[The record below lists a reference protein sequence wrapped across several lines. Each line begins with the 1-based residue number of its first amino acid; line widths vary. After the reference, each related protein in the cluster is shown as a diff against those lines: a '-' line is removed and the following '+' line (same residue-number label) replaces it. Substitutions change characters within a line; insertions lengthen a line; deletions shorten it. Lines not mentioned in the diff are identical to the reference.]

1 MAEKSSQL
9 DNIKA
14 IDTDSTE
21 DLLINDNDTALE
33 TRPEVYRMT
42 DAQTGENDTDTGDD
56 ADAGD
61 DAVTPETEQLREQ
74 IEETRRGM
82 SETIDAIQERL
93 SFQNISD
100 QVKDQVSEQIND
112 VVESAKDAFYAKAGD
127 MVSSV
132 GRGFKELGKTD
143 LARKAQQNP
152 TALAIIGAGVGA
164 LLISLLVD
172 KKKSRRKTK
181 SYNYDYDT
189 SDDQVRYTDA
199 PRRKL
204 SSSRSNQRSESTF
217 ESARSRIGDTAGY
230 AYGSVSGAAGSA
242 YEGVTN
248 VAGSAYEGVTS
259 VAGSAYESLGNAAGA
274 TYEGI
279 GSVAEK
285 TYEGVG
291 NVASKTY
298 EGVGNAASKTYQG
311 VSTAAGF
318 AYDKAGDLGG
328 QVKINYDHYIE
339 ENPLAVGAVA
349 LVVGAAVGFAIPM
362 TKKENEYLG
371 EYRDTVVEKAQE
383 TAQEALGTVKQM
395 ATEAQKVITEEVKS
409 ATSSQT

>member
-21 DLLINDNDTALE
+21 DMLRDDTSLLARSDDDFQTTDLA
-33 TRPEVYRMT
+33 TR
-42 DAQTGENDTDTGDD
+42 DDD

-61 DAVTPETEQLREQ
+61 DGVNDETEQLREQ

-82 SETIDAIQERL
+82 GETIDAIQERL

-100 QVKDQVSEQIND
+100 QVKDQVSEQISGA
-112 VVESAKDAFYAKAGD
+112 VESAKDAFYTKAGD
-127 MVSSV
+127 IVNTV

-143 LARKAQQNP
+143 LAKRAQQNP

-172 KKKSRRKTK
+172 NKKSRRKTK
-181 SYNYDYDT
+181 SYNYDYDS
-189 SDDQVRYTDA
+189 SDDQVRYAD
-199 PRRKL
+199 
-204 SSSRSNQRSESTF
+204 SSRRDLTSGESDRQG
-217 ESARSRIGDTAGY
+217 ESMFQAARQGIGDTASS
-230 AYGSVSGAAGSA
+230 AYESVSGAAGSA
-242 YEGVTN
+242 YEGVT
-248 VAGSAYEGVTS
+248 SA
-259 VAGSAYESLGNAAGA
+259 AGSAYESLGNVASK
-274 TYEGI
+274 TYEGV
-279 GSVAEK
+279 GSVAGK

-298 EGVGNAASKTYQG
+298 QG
-311 VSTAAGF
+311 VTSAAGF
-318 AYDKAGDLGG
+318 AYEKAGDLGG
-328 QVKINYDHYIE
+328 QVKINYDYYIE

-349 LVVGAAVGFAIPM
+349 LALGAAVGFAIPM
-362 TKKENEYLG
+362 TQKENEYLG
-371 EYRDTVVEKAQE
+371 EYRDTVVEKAQA
-383 TAQEALGTVKQM
+383 TAQDALGTVKQM

-409 ATSSQT
+409 ATSSQG